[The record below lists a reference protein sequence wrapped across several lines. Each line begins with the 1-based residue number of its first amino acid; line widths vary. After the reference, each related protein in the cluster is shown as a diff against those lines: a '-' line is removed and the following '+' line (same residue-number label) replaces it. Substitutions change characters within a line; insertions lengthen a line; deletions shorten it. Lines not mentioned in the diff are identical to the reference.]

1 MVVLVKYNTLY
12 RIYSI
17 VFMTMK
23 FLLQIYSFQF
33 IHRVWDKETNKKW
46 ERMLAGQARE
56 YRKNALELGGLMIKF
71 GQFLS
76 TRRDLLPAAFIKELE
91 GLTDKVKSVP
101 FKYSRQTLEEEW
113 ETNLETHLADFDRYP
128 VASASIGEVYKAKLH
143 NGAPVAVK
151 VRRHRV
157 EEVFHKD
164 FRALRIVF
172 WLLSRFTIYGKKAD
186 LQKLYKE
193 IVSVMS
199 QELDFEQ
206 ELQYANYF
214 KKRFKENEN
223 IHIPEYYDELCT
235 DRVLVME
242 WVDGERI
249 DNLSFMQEHGIDR
262 KQIAKALFDFYIDQF
277 INPGVF
283 HADPHVGNL
292 LIQQDGTIAVLD
304 FGMAGEIRKED
315 TKQLRSV
322 VQGVILD
329 DYDRVIH
336 ALLEMDF
343 LLENYDT
350 EKIKKLLKKTLDIYQ
365 EQAGQRMQGELL
377 EQVMEDLQV
386 FVKEQPIQ
394 LPADYAFL
402 GRAASILLGVLLSI
416 YPEVD
421 MVKWARPVVKQ
432 WASGENGKGSIYTE
446 VFKES
451 ARPLLSLPRE
461 LIDWMNDGERDRE
474 WAKNKQRYK
483 FMHQYYLFYA
493 AICFFLLTV
502 AAAVFSAGW
511 FIDSRELI
519 KGGAFASG
527 MFLILLGALA
537 RKHHKMIHSLKH
549 KRRFW

>member
-1 MVVLVKYNTLY
+1 MKYNTFY
-12 RIYSI
+12 RIFSI
-17 VFMTMK
+17 VFMTIK
-23 FLLQIYSFQF
+23 FLLQIYSFHF
-33 IHRVWDKETNKKW
+33 IHRVWDRETSKKW
-46 ERMLAGQARE
+46 ERLLAGQARE
-56 YRKNALELGGLMIKF
+56 YRKKALELGGLLIKF

-76 TRRDLLPAAFIKELE
+76 TRADLLPAAFIKELQ
-91 GLTDKVKSVP
+91 GLTDQVKSVP
-101 FKYSRQTLEEEW
+101 FRYSREIMEEEW
-113 ETNLETHLADFDRYP
+113 QTDLEDHLADIDRQP
-128 VASASIGEVYKAKLH
+128 IASASIGEVYKARLH
-143 NGAPVAVK
+143 DGTTVAVK

-172 WLLSRFTIYGKKAD
+172 WLLSRFTVYGEKAD

-206 ELQYANYF
+206 ELKYANYF
-214 KKRFKENEN
+214 KSRYKDNEY
-223 IHIPEYYDELCT
+223 IHIPEYFDELCT
-235 DRVLVME
+235 ARVLVME
-242 WVDGERI
+242 WAEGVKI
-249 DNLSFMQEHGIDR
+249 DNLSFMQENGIER
-262 KQIAKALFDFYIDQF
+262 KQVAKRLFDFYVDQF
-277 INPGVF
+277 INPGFF
-283 HADPHVGNL
+283 HADPHVGNI
-292 LIQQDGTIAVLD
+292 LIRRDGTLVILD
-304 FGMAGEIRKED
+304 YGMAGEIRKED
-315 TKQLRSV
+315 TKQLRNI

-329 DYDRVIH
+329 DYDRVIR

-350 EKIKKLLKKTLDIYQ
+350 EKIKKLLKKTMDLYQ
-365 EQAGQRMQGELL
+365 EEAGQRMQSELM

-416 YPEVD
+416 YPEMDV
-421 MVKWARPVVKQ
+421 VKWARPVVKQ

-446 VFKES
+446 VLKES
-451 ARPLLSLPRE
+451 TRPLLSLPRE

-474 WAKNKQRYK
+474 WEKNKQRYK

-493 AICFFLLTV
+493 IICFFLLTV
-502 AAAVFSAGW
+502 GAAVLTAGW
-511 FIDSRELI
+511 FLDSQLLL
-519 KGGAFASG
+519 KSGAFSG
-527 MFLILLGALA
+527 GLFLILLAALA
-537 RKHHKMIHSLKH
+537 RKHYKMIHSLKH